1 MFINY
6 YLRDIVVCKG
16 TKLSPSRRVMQV
28 SARTTGS
35 SKVNEQRENAMP
47 VILLWGIP
55 AIIVIG
61 GGTYWLMHLH

>member
-1 MFINY
+1 
-6 YLRDIVVCKG
+6 
-16 TKLSPSRRVMQV
+16 MQV